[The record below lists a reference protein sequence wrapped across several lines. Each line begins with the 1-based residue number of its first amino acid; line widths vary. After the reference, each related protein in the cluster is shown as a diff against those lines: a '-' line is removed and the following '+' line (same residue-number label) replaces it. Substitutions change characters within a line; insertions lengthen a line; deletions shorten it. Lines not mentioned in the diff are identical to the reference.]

1 MREALDAW
9 LARVGDTGEQAED
22 EMVASF
28 WPGGE
33 KPVTEAPVLEVVSG
47 RVAIR
52 AANQGASIGYRLG
65 EGPWKLYTG
74 PFAVPPDGR
83 VTARAVRYGWEESQI
98 RSLAVP

>member
-33 KPVTEAPVLEVVSG
+33 KPVTEVPVLEVVAG
-47 RVAIR
+47 RVSIR
-52 AANQGASIGYRLG
+52 AANPGASIGYRLG
-65 EGPWKLYTG
+65 EGRWKLYTG
-74 PFAVPPDGR
+74 PFVVHPNER
-83 VTARAVRYGWEESQI
+83 VTAKAVRYGWEESET